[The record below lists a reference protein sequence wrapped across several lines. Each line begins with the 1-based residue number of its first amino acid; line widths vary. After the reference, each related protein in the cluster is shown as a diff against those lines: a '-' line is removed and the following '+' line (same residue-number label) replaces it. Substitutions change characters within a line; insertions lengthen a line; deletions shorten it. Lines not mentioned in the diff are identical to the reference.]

1 MRYNELRRDIQGIT
15 SMMLTQSL
23 KELEAYGIVERK
35 QYAEIP
41 PRVEYSLTDNGENL
55 IPALKALADW
65 GDKMRKL
72 KA

>member
-1 MRYNELRRDIQGIT
+1 
-15 SMMLTQSL
+15 MMLTQSL